1 MIASLLMIEME
12 SMIEVVKVKVKVKVK
27 LIAMKMHRHS
37 RIGMETKN
45 QVMRCQISSIVGIE

>member
-1 MIASLLMIEME
+1 MIAILLMIEME
-12 SMIEVVKVKVKVKVK
+12 SMIEVVKVKVK

>member
-12 SMIEVVKVKVKVKVK
+12 SMIEVVKVKVKVK

>member
-1 MIASLLMIEME
+1 
-12 SMIEVVKVKVKVKVK
+12 MIEVVKVKVKVKVK